1 MERTGN
7 SVSYESA
14 MGFGVTNPIALK
26 GLEGLQS
33 VGEDSVKGGIGKR
46 WEIRKRYEN
55 AICKK
60 GIEK

>member
-1 MERTGN
+1 
-7 SVSYESA
+7 